1 MGPSWAP
8 TPKHGQASPGGPGQA
23 GPGTPVPNK
32 RGIAGRG
39 RAKRDRAGAAGP
51 GATGPGAA
59 RPKQAWA
66 GPAKPAR
73 ALLCQTSEVLLGA
86 AGPNA
91 AGRTRPTRARPGQ
104 TRPGRARPGLGVAV
118 ARPKHAPPWTA
129 CGWPSPTGKEEG
141 ALKERRRVHGMTGRR
156 VQQRDSQCRLP
167 GRGIRSSTTCE
178 TLSAGE
184 KGALSIASLLQWVS
198 WRWLSD
204 MGRRSIAPGGRS
216 VLFRTAPPIRIEERR
231 DEKWRLRVVPGSG
244 FDGLTKHH
252 A

>member
-1 MGPSWAP
+1 MGPSWALV
-8 TPKHGQASPGGPGQA
+8 GPQR
-23 GPGTPVPNK
+23 PS
-32 RGIAGRG
+32 
-39 RAKRDRAGAAGP
+39 
-51 GATGPGAA
+51 TG
-59 RPKQAWA
+59 KQARA
-66 GPAKPAR
+66 GPARPAR

-91 AGRTRPTRARPGQ
+91 AGRARPARARPGQ

-118 ARPKHAPPWTA
+118 ARPRHAPPWTA

-204 MGRRSIAPGGRS
+204 MGIHPKAEAYFCGGHHQSGSKSGAMKNGAYES
-216 VLFRTAPPIRIEERR
+216 V
-231 DEKWRLRVVPGSG
+231 
-244 FDGLTKHH
+244 DGIN
-252 A
+252 